1 MDNLGILGYNERSFE
16 EIRSDIVND
25 LKQIQPQLES
35 LPSSLVDNLI
45 DCGAVLLKQ
54 NEGLSKTLFNS
65 ISLNSSDPFYDIIA
79 QDYGLNKHTEAKA
92 QITMK
97 IKSDTLG
104 YILPVNTIFTNAD
117 SSVKFYN
124 IAPLIINSLGE
135 CTFTAYSDNLESEL
149 ESVNV
154 GDINTLAIQDSKI
167 TEIQNIDLPNPPI
180 SIEGFIE
187 FKERIQQRMR
197 SLVSGSKDNLENM
210 IKSIQGV
217 NPLQV
222 KIKDTYIQNT
232 ISDGIVEKYKGIEC
246 IIGGGDNVEIA
257 YTLSQFMGLSPLFL
271 VSNPSNN
278 ESARTIQTT
287 IQEGYNSVEIVFTRP
302 KLQKLNITFK
312 PKLWNV
318 ITNNQS
324 LELAF
329 TDSISEIFSNLNI
342 NQKINKTFLEK
353 IFIDILLDK
362 FNYKSENIVSIDFS
376 ISIDGSLANFDD
388 LGFISNQYD
397 DTYFLLDGFS
407 IILQQ

>member
-1 MDNLGILGYNERSFE
+1 MDNLGILGYKERTFS
-16 EIRSDIVND
+16 EIRSDIVSD
-25 LKQIQPQLES
+25 LKQIQPQLET
-35 LPSSLVDNLI
+35 LPSSLIDNLI

-65 ISLNSSDPFYDIIA
+65 ISLNSSDPFFDIIA
-79 QDYGLNKHTEAKA
+79 QDYGIVRHTEAKA

-149 ESVNV
+149 KSVNV
-154 GDINTLAIQDSKI
+154 GDINTLAIQDNKI

-180 SIEGFIE
+180 SIETFTE
-187 FKERIQQRMR
+187 FKERIQQRLR
-197 SLVSGSKDNLENM
+197 SLVSGSRDNLENM
-210 IKSIQGV
+210 IKAIQGV

-222 KIKDTYIQNT
+222 KIKDTYTQQ
-232 ISDGIVEKYKGIEC
+232 SVEGGIEKFKALEC
-246 IIGGGDNVEIA
+246 IIGGGDSVEIA
-257 YTLSQFMGLSPLFL
+257 YTLSLFMGLSPLFL
-271 VSNPSNN
+271 TSNPSNS
-278 ESARTIQTT
+278 ESERTIETT
-287 IQEGYNSVEIVFTRP
+287 IQEGYNSVKVVFTRP
-302 KLQKLNITFK
+302 KLQKLEITFK

-329 TDSISEIFSNLNI
+329 TDSLSEIFSNLNI

-353 IFIDILLDK
+353 IFIDILLEK
-362 FNYKSENIVSIDFS
+362 FNYKSENIVSVDFEIKIDNAPAS
-376 ISIDGSLANFDD
+376 FDD
-388 LGFISNQYD
+388 LGFITNQYD
-397 DTYFLLDGFS
+397 DTYFLLDSFS
-407 IILQQ
+407 IILQ